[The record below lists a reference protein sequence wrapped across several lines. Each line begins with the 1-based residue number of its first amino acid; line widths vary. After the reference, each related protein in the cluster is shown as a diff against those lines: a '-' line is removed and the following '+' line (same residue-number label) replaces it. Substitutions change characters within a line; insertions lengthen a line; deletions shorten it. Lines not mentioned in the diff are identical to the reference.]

1 MKFWQM
7 LVAVA
12 LALVGFSAMADG
24 PDYASLVSAVNFT
37 SVISSII
44 SVAAVLAGVYVV
56 RKGIKLVL
64 GAIR

>member
-24 PDYASLVSAVNFT
+24 PDYAALVSAVNFT

-44 SVAAVLAGVYVV
+44 SAAAVS
-56 RKGIKLVL
+56 
-64 GAIR
+64 